1 MLQLLVS
8 NCYEYLTLQG
18 CYNYVYLTHTGK
30 TSSKLVSKSQAT
42 MRACIYAPC
51 GWNAS
56 RVTSQYHVW
65 HKAATHSWH
74 WPGNQ
79 VGKGSKEGQGTW
91 REMAEWGYAEVGL
104 ISWRR
109 YTAAKKRD
117 KWKQPISIKFA
128 VIWTH
133 FFTWVEW
140 CTLDTKQFYPWTQQC
155 LQLRL
160 RAKSTWSGV

>member
-1 MLQLLVS
+1 M
-8 NCYEYLTLQG
+8 
-18 CYNYVYLTHTGK
+18 
-30 TSSKLVSKSQAT
+30 SKSQAT
-42 MRACIYAPC
+42 KSFMHLVDWMLVY
-51 GWNAS
+51 S
-56 RVTSQYHVW
+56 RVNSQYYVW

-117 KWKQPISIKFA
+117 KWKQLISIKFA
-128 VIWTH
+128 VKYEPIFSPGWNDALWIQSNFTH
-133 FFTWVEW
+133 EHNTVPPASLINPLHSCEW
-140 CTLDTKQFYPWTQQC
+140 SLWLKNIPSNDQLFY
-155 LQLRL
+155 
-160 RAKSTWSGV
+160 K